1 VRLLAALVLP
11 ALLTLGV
18 AYGGSRFVGGPV
30 HSPLRA
36 EGFVW
41 GKRTFPNRAA
51 FARWYEARGR
61 SYAVWVSR
69 HPTQPPAKAAKKS
82 RSSGVR
88 LSPTVSAA
96 AYAGV
101 IFLAVV
107 GIGLRIKRRRRW
119 RRRHLLARSR
129 LAFARA
135 HSVSVATWHEH
146 PDLAWYVAGTVL
158 VTGAVVVIGSWT

>member
-1 VRLLAALVLP
+1 MRLLAALVLP
-11 ALLTLGV
+11 ALLTLGI

-51 FARWYEARGR
+51 FARWYAARGR

-69 HPTQPPAKAAKKS
+69 HPAQPPATAAKES
-82 RSSGVR
+82 RLSVR

-101 IFLAVV
+101 VFVAVA
-107 GIGLRIKRRRRW
+107 GIGLRIMRRRRW
-119 RRRHLLARSR
+119 RRRSLLARSR

-135 HSVSVATWHEH
+135 HSVSVTTWHEH

-158 VTGAVVVIGSWT
+158 VTGAVLVIGSWT